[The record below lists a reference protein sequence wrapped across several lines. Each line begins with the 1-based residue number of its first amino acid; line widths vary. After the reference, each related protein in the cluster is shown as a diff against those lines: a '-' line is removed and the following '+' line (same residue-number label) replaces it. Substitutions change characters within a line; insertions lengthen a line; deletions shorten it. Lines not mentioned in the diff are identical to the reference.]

1 MRSFVLVM
9 ALAAC
14 GGGNAPPNV
23 DANPA
28 GPRCSKQL
36 YDLCS
41 EEHDCNSGVCRNFG
55 SYQVCSQACVAG
67 GEPCPA
73 DTSGAPAACDNGV
86 CTPSAPNM
94 CHLE

>member
-1 MRSFVLVM
+1 MRSLAIAVLLV
-9 ALAAC
+9 AC
-14 GGGNAPPNV
+14 GGGNAPPNI

-41 EEHDCNSGVCRNFG
+41 EEHDCDSGVCQNFG
-55 SYQVCSQACVAG
+55 DFQVCTTACTPD
-67 GEPCPA
+67 GEPCPS
-73 DTSGAPAACDNGV
+73 DRSGAAAACESNA
-86 CTPSAPNM
+86 CKPSAPNM